1 MKKLLALILTVV
13 LCLCFLSS
21 CDISLM
27 HYHVA
32 DEEWSVNAEMH
43 YKNVHCSWNI
53 CKTNVISY
61 EHIDENG
68 DLCCDECGFL
78 MSIAS
83 NEIEWQHNETHHWW
97 IPQSEEGALSG
108 VVYGYGE
115 HENLDADLHCDI
127 CGYLIEIT
135 TEPPV
140 KTLLRDQVGAEW
152 LYDITADDIAEL
164 KMIREPEGVG
174 PGSYRWVASSTLTA
188 PISRILN
195 EFFNMGVTLVPRDEA
210 IVPGGSNATF
220 EFFLNDGTKKEFI
233 FYDGCYHDVRND
245 RYYRLDYRPTFN
257 YVPEYTSYCQFIT
270 IGEWD
275 KCEIWCDDP
284 VEPYFVCDIPLEELK
299 FNAFGGVI
307 GPGVSEYPYFIETD
321 FGRLGFVR
329 NDVFF
334 IVGSG
339 TYYQLVG
346 KDLDEVIVEYSKLA
360 E

>member
-61 EHIDENG
+61 EHIDEDA

-78 MSIAS
+78 MSVAS

-127 CGYLIEIT
+127 CGYLMEIT

-140 KTLLRDQVGAEW
+140 KTLLRDQVGVEW

-233 FYDGCYHDVRND
+233 FYDGCYHDTVHD
-245 RYYRLDYRPTFN
+245 AYYRLPYCPTFN
-257 YVPEYTSYCQFIT
+257 DVPEYTSYCQFIT

-284 VEPYFVCDIPLEELK
+284 VESYFVCDIPLEELK
-299 FNAFGGVI
+299 FNVFNGNI
-307 GPGVSEYPYFIETD
+307 GAGVSEYPYFIETD

-334 IVGSG
+334 IVGDG

-346 KDLDEVIVEYSKLA
+346 KDLDELLEEYYELT